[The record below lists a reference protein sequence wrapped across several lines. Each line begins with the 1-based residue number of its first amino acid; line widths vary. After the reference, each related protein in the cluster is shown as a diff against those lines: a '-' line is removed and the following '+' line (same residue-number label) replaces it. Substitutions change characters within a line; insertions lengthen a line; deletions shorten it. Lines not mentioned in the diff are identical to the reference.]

1 LDPNLSDWQWHAG
14 DPTALGWLTLLA
26 YLLCAVACWRAW
38 RACRSS
44 ATTLNALHP
53 AEADHQARLSA
64 WWLGVGG
71 VMLLLGLNKELD
83 LQTLL
88 GLWGKQAA
96 REQGWY
102 AQRRVVQGVFV
113 AALVLA
119 AVAALGLAAYTLR
132 QVLKRIALGLAGLG
146 LVFAYALLRAALFH
160 TVRDPSGQNALAWVW
175 PLELAGIALVA
186 WAAWRA
192 ARPWRG
198 SSSR

>member
-1 LDPNLSDWQWHAG
+1 LDPHPVDWQWHVG

-26 YLLCAVACWRAW
+26 YLVCVLACWRAW
-38 RACRSS
+38 RASRSGAARLRVS
-44 ATTLNALHP
+44 HP
-53 AEADHQARLSA
+53 AEADNLARLA
-64 WWLGVGG
+64 GWWLGVAV

-113 AALVLA
+113 AALVVA
-119 AVAALGLAAYTLR
+119 AVIALGLAAYALR
-132 QVLKRIALGLAGLG
+132 GVLRRIALGLVGLG
-146 LVFAYALLRAALFH
+146 LVFVYALLRAALFH
-160 TVRDPSGQNALAWVW
+160 TVRDPSGQNALGGVW
-175 PLELAGIALVA
+175 PIELAGIALVA

-192 ARPWRG
+192 VSPQQGGLPR
-198 SSSR
+198 